1 MDQVSRG
8 VLYVAYGR
16 AARQEAR
23 LSAESLYTHHPDL
36 PVQVVTNGDPVG
48 WAPSIQWA
56 DLGTPGRWA
65 KVNLD
70 NLSPWDQTLFLDA
83 DTRVYDRLDI
93 GFNLLDHGWDLVIV
107 PSIPQ
112 GDDMLR
118 HCSEAERQATLWE
131 TRIDPLQLNTG
142 VMWFSKSRRVKMLFR
157 EWRTQWERWKD
168 KDQGALL
175 RALERRTVRIALL
188 GRPYNGGP
196 VVGHRFGMC
205 RG

>member
-1 MDQVSRG
+1 MTRG
-8 VLYVAYGR
+8 VLYVAYGK

-23 LSAESLYTHHPDL
+23 LSAESLYMQHPNL
-36 PVQVVTNGDPVG
+36 PVQVISDVADIG
-48 WAPSIQWA
+48 WAPSVAWA

-70 NLSPWDQTLFLDA
+70 TLSPWDQTLFLDA
-83 DTRVYDRLDI
+83 DTRAYDKLDI
-93 GFNLLDHGWDLVIV
+93 GFNLLDRGWDMVIV

-112 GDDMLR
+112 GEGLIG
-118 HCSEAERQATLWE
+118 HCSQAERDATLWE
-131 TRIDPLQLNTG
+131 CRIDPLQLNTG
-142 VMWFSKSRRVKMLFR
+142 VMWFGKSRRVQMLFR
-157 EWRTQWERWKD
+157 EWRKQWERWKD

-175 RALERRTVRIALL
+175 RALEYRTVRIALL

-196 VVGHRFGMC
+196 VVGHRFGAA